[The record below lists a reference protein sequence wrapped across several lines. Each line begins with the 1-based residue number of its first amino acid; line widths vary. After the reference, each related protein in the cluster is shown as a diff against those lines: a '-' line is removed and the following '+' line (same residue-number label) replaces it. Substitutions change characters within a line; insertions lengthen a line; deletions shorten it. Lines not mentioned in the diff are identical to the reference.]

1 LAIHF
6 SHNAI
11 DEKDLASERQ
21 CEFGE
26 ADEKFAWGNVTGL
39 LALDLD
45 LLEQVCF
52 WPVTGT

>member
-1 LAIHF
+1 MAIHF